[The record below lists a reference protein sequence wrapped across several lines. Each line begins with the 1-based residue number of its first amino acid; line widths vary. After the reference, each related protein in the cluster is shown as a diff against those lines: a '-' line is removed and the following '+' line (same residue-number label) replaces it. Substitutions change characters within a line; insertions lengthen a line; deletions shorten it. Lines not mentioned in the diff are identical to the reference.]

1 MSCVLFI
8 SNFEHYF
15 LQGSLVLNKKLMK
28 KYCKLVSLLS
38 ILVWVTECKVWNW
51 KWHSA
56 FAITNPPTVKQIQFH
71 WLSLGDIHS
80 FCLYFFFNV
89 WLYQNVQTNAIAYL
103 LYANNNFFNSKCEN
117 LICVYKST
125 VMRGNMQGDPFPFL
139 WSPSFQLLLFNLA
152 ANFWVNVYVFTFYYI
167 GMVISVSVPSFCSNG
182 YYFSFHVV
190 EYFSLLG

>member
-15 LQGSLVLNKKLMK
+15 LQGSLVLNKKLIK

-56 FAITNPPTVKQIQFH
+56 FSITNPPTVKQIQFQ

-80 FCLYFFFNV
+80 FCLYFFFKV

-103 LYANNNFFNSKCEN
+103 LYANNNFFKFKMW
-117 LICVYKST
+117 KSYLCLNQHAGRSLSFL
-125 VMRGNMQGDPFPFL
+125 VIPLFPT
-139 WSPSFQLLLFNLA
+139 
-152 ANFWVNVYVFTFYYI
+152 TF
-167 GMVISVSVPSFCSNG
+167 V
-182 YYFSFHVV
+182 
-190 EYFSLLG
+190 